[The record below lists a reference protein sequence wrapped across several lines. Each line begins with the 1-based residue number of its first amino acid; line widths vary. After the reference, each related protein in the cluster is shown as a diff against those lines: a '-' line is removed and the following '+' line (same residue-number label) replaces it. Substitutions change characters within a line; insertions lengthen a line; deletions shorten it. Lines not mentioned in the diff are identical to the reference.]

1 MILTH
6 EVPSSRKE
14 LLDEPGCTAAA
25 SRNRMPDLSDVDPT
39 GFHISH
45 GPPRMARSTGLLRSL
60 QNSFK
65 MLQGE
70 QPTNDCS
77 LHKTCSNLQ
86 QQCSYSLLLFL
97 PSPYCTGQT
106 PSDGSPFY
114 LQSLAWRLEHSRGS
128 INICGMNELI
138 KLHPISFQG
147 LPSLA
152 CAPPDSTQRWRRV

>member
-1 MILTH
+1 MSRDAQLLLLGIGCLTY
-6 EVPSSRKE
+6 RTWTR
-14 LLDEPGCTAAA
+14 LA
-25 SRNRMPDLSDVDPT
+25 SIYIPQSTKDGT
-39 GFHISH
+39 I
-45 GPPRMARSTGLLRSL
+45 TGLLRSL

-70 QPTNDCS
+70 QPTNHRS

-106 PSDGSPFY
+106 PSDRSPFY

-128 INICGMNELI
+128 INICGINELI

-147 LPSLA
+147 LPSPA